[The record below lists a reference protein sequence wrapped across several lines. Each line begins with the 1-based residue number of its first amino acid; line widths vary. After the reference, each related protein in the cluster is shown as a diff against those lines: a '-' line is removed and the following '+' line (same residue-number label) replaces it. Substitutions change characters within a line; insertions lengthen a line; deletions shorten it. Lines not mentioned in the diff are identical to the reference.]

1 MIERCNIISLLNN
14 RTNVYHSAVLTC
26 YNFDPIFFE
35 NIYMP
40 TLRKLGV
47 VNVIVIMD
55 AGIYDSLLQDD
66 NYHLH
71 SIEGDDYTLVRYEN
85 ANNGVFHPKMTLL
98 FGGDEGAL
106 IIGSGNITFSGMSL
120 NEEVWNAFNIKD
132 NNSVNYPLLHTAWNY
147 ILSLAANFPAL
158 PNRQIDWI
166 KENCEWLEKTA
177 PEGPVKLPNGDTIW
191 LLYNDNRT
199 KILESV
205 IELIGSAKVKEIT
218 VVSPFYDADGTA
230 VKKLKET
237 FNPKTIKCVLDIERQ
252 SAPYSLLNRS
262 AGIEFLKYDDYVN
275 SLHAKIYEFQTNEG
289 TWFLSGSANASGMAM
304 GLYGKNYNDEFCVLI
319 HHPKSYNYIVQL
331 GLEKNIQRIS
341 KDELKTIKEPT
352 QTKDNTKQRQTTIL
366 YSEYDEDGLHLSF
379 TETGIRG
386 ELVILS
392 NKLKKVF
399 TVKTNTKKEVTI
411 AVPEGIENSMN
422 LVVLRQNGEDISN
435 RSLIIKESL
444 VEKCNPDPRRR
455 ELSRLLTEDGL
466 SEHFAEIL
474 NYVQF
479 EDDDV
484 IIKSGKGSRQSQK
497 KDNDLGPT
505 VDREDFDDLKDK
517 SKISI
522 SLNSGV
528 RILDYLSKIFFKDT
542 EEVTRNEN
550 LETADAENDTYYEE
564 VIIDVNQTEIIERS
578 ICRYLKKMNKSLE
591 VRINQPEN
599 TIDGAPE
606 VSYLPKLICKP
617 GLNSCSSFAIAL
629 RSIVF
634 LMSNN
639 KDSITKKEDIKGYL
653 IHNANLFFSLF
664 HNLYP
669 DGQTNVDKKCRELL
683 SDLIPLF
690 LLSLSLF
697 HFSKDEI
704 SMLILTLLN
713 CFDYSRATG
722 KSFRDMYSDYITLL
736 DKTEAVKESTI
747 EIIQRVATV
756 YLKTPDIPITEFS
769 YFLDTIFIYRK
780 DYGFLMAD
788 DIYNDKDHWTYTY
801 YHPRFD
807 YQEDNGDYTK
817 GASRSKFKGFKITDF
832 FK

>member
-14 RTNVYHSAVLTC
+14 RTNVYHSAILTC

-35 NIYMP
+35 TIYMP

-71 SIEGDDYTLVRYEN
+71 SIDGDDYTLVRYEN
-85 ANNGVFHPKMTLL
+85 NHNGVFHPKMTLL
-98 FGGDEGAL
+98 FGCDECSL

-147 ILSLAANFPAL
+147 ILSLAGTFPAL
-158 PNRQIDWI
+158 PNRQIGWI
-166 KENCEWLEKTA
+166 KENCEWLEKTKT
-177 PEGPVKLPNGDTIW
+177 EGPVKLPNGDTIW
-191 LLYNDNRT
+191 LLHNNNKT
-199 KILESV
+199 KILDSM
-205 IELIGSAKVKEIT
+205 IEIIGSAKVKCIT
-218 VVSPFYDADGTA
+218 IVSPFYDADGAA

-237 FNPKTIKCVLDIERQ
+237 FNPNTLKCVLDIERQ
-252 SAPYSLLNRS
+252 SAPYPLLNRNT
-262 AGIEFLKYDDYVN
+262 GIEFLKYDDQVN
-275 SLHAKIYEFQTNEG
+275 SLHAKIYEFQTNDG
-289 TWFLSGSANASGMAM
+289 TWILNGSANASGMAM

-319 HHPKSYNYIVQL
+319 HHPQTYNYIAQL
-331 GLEKNIQRIS
+331 GLEKNIQSIS
-341 KDELKTIKEPT
+341 KDELKTIKEPV
-352 QTKDNTKQRQTTIL
+352 QAKDNSQQRRTTIL
-366 YSEYDEDGLHLSF
+366 YSEYNEDGLHLSF
-379 TETGIRG
+379 TETDIRG
-386 ELVILS
+386 ELVVLS
-392 NKLKKVF
+392 NKLKVLF
-399 TVKTNTKKEVTI
+399 TAKINTKKEVTI
-411 AVPEGIENSMN
+411 DIPEGIEDSMN
-422 LVVLRQNGEDISN
+422 LVVLKQNGEDISN
-435 RSLIIKESL
+435 RSLIIKEGL

-474 NYVQF
+474 NFVQF

-484 IIKSGKGSRQSQK
+484 VIKKGNGSRLSQK
-497 KDNDLGPT
+497 KDKDLGPT

-528 RILDYLSKIFFKDT
+528 RILDYLSKIFFNDS
-542 EEVTRNEN
+542 EEVTRNES
-550 LETADAENDTYYEE
+550 LEIADAENDTYYEE
-564 VIIDVNQTEIIERS
+564 IVVDVNQTEIIERS
-578 ICRYLKKMNKSLE
+578 ICRYLDKMNKSFK

-599 TIDGAPE
+599 TTDGAPE
-606 VSYLPKLICKP
+606 VLYLPKLICKP
-617 GLNSCSSFAIAL
+617 GLNSCSSFAIAI

-634 LMSNN
+634 LLSNN

-664 HNLYP
+664 HNIYP
-669 DGQTNVDKKCRELL
+669 DEQTNVDKKCRELL
-683 SDLIPLF
+683 SDTIPLF

-713 CFDYSRATG
+713 CFDFSGATG
-722 KSFRDMYSDYITLL
+722 KSFRELYSDYITLL
-736 DKTEAVKESTI
+736 DKTEAVKEPTI
-747 EIIQRVATV
+747 KIIRRVATV
-756 YLKTPDIPITEFS
+756 YLRTPDIPISEFS

-780 DYGFLMAD
+780 GYGFLIAN

-807 YQEDNGDYTK
+807 YQDDNGDYTK
-817 GASRSKFKGFKITDF
+817 GASRSMFKGFKITDF